1 MADSSASL
9 IGQTISHYRIL
20 EKLGGGGMG
29 VVYKAEDTRL
39 DRAVALKFLPDDLA
53 KDPHAL
59 ERFKREA
66 KAASAL
72 NHPNICTIYDIGEQ
86 DGRAFIAM
94 EFLEGNTLK
103 HAVSGRP
110 METDTLLS
118 LGIEI
123 SEALEA
129 AHAKGIVHRD
139 IKPANIFITGRGH
152 AKILDFGLAKM
163 TAATTSRK
171 EGASSL
177 ETGAD
182 TLDSGHLT
190 NPGTTIGT
198 VAYMSPEQTRGKDL
212 DPRTDL
218 FSFGTVLYE
227 MATGTMPFRG
237 DTSALIFNA
246 ILEKEPTAPLRLNP
260 DLPPKLQDI
269 IEKALE
275 KDRALRYQS
284 AAEMHADLARLKRD
298 TTSRAV
304 PAAAG
309 HDSGEK
315 APPTAGVASVSASA
329 PAAAS
334 VAASAAVSASGSPG
348 TSSQGSVTGSTTS
361 AQTKSGSTTITV
373 PNWLASKGVWGGI
386 VAAVLL
392 VGAGIFF
399 WQRPARG
406 LTEKDAILVT
416 DFTNTTGDAV
426 FDGTLKSA
434 VSVGLGQSPYLNV
447 VSDQKVLQTLK
458 LMGQPPDARITPEI
472 ARQICTR
479 NGFKAMMTGSI
490 APLGSQYVITL
501 IAVNAASG
509 DNIAQEQLQASK
521 KEEVLNTLGAAV
533 SAIRGKLGE
542 SLATVKKYDKPLEEA
557 TTGSLDALKAFSDGL
572 ALRVGGNET
581 GALPLLK
588 RAVEL
593 DPNFASAY
601 AYLGTTYHN
610 QGQFGLYEQY
620 QKQAFDLRNR
630 ASEKE
635 RLYIEGHYY
644 DAIGDID
651 KALQTWTTYQQ
662 TYPNDETPYS
672 NLAVTYAQLGDQE
685 KALKDCLEGIRLA
698 PDSQYGY
705 LNAAFAY
712 DALGRFEEA
721 TAITH
726 TALQKTNDA
735 PMFHG
740 VLAMVALTQGDMAT
754 FAKETKLAASDPATV
769 IGFALL
775 PEAGRAAGHG
785 QLRHAE
791 ELLSQ
796 TEEASHRA
804 GLPESQ
810 ARAQCIR
817 GQYVALIGGK
827 THPKM
832 DPATALAIEASPEIT
847 TCVAEAEAML
857 GNDAAAAK
865 ILEELG
871 RKRPQDTWVQS
882 LWAPAV
888 RARIELNHGN
898 AAKAIELLKT
908 AVPYYNSWAEVKTLH
923 GEAFLLNKQP
933 QEAEKV
939 LQSVLA
945 MQHDPFQDPNA
956 WLAQLY
962 LARAYAMDGDKVKA
976 RTAYQDFLASWKDA
990 DPDLPLLAAAK
1001 SEYAKLQ

>member
-246 ILEKEPTAPLRLNP
+246 ILEKEPTPPMRLNP

-392 VGAGIFF
+392 VVAGIFF

-434 VSVGLGQSPYLNV
+434 TAVGLGQSPYLNV
-447 VSDQKVLQTLK
+447 VSDQKVQQTLK
-458 LMGQPPDARITPEI
+458 LMGQPPDARITTEI
-472 ARQICTR
+472 GKQICSR
-479 NGFKAMMTGSI
+479 DAVKAMLTGSI
-490 APLGSQYVITL
+490 ASLGTQYVLTL
-501 IAVNAASG
+501 NVVNAATG
-509 DNIAQEQLQASK
+509 DILAQEQVQASK
-521 KEEVLNTLGAAV
+521 KEEVLSTLGTAV
-533 SAIRGKLGE
+533 TQIRTKLGE
-542 SLATVKKYDKPLEEA
+542 SLASVKKFDKPLEEA
-557 TTGSLDALKAFSDGL
+557 TTSSLEALKAYSE
-572 ALRVGGNET
+572 AEVLRNKGDES
-581 GALPLLK
+581 GAIPLLK
-588 RAVEL
+588 HAIEL
-593 DPNFASAY
+593 DPNFAY
-601 AYLGTTYHN
+601 AHATLGTSYN
-610 QGQFGLYEQY
+610 NIGQSALYDKY
-620 QKQAFDLRNR
+620 LKQAFDLKDR
-630 ASEKE
+630 ASERE
-635 RLYIEGHYY
+635 RLYIAGHYY
-644 DAIGDID
+644 DAIGDINQEM
-651 KALQTWTTYQQ
+651 QTWQLYVQ
-662 TYPNDETPYS
+662 TYPSDEIPLS
-672 NLAVTYAQLGDQE
+672 NLGVLYNRLGEDE
-685 KALKDCLEGIRLA
+685 NGLKYTLKEIQIA
-698 PDSQYGY
+698 PDSNFGY
-705 LNAAFAY
+705 LNAAWSY

-721 TAITH
+721 KSVANAGMKRVGDVPVVH
-726 TALQKTNDA
+726 AMLAVTALA
-735 PMFHG
+735 
-740 VLAMVALTQGDMAT
+740 QGDMAT
-754 FAKETKLAASDPATV
+754 EEREIGLAGEDAGDVVRFVFFAQ
-769 IGFALL
+769 
-775 PEAGRAAGHG
+775 AGRAAGHG
-785 QLRHAE
+785 QLRKAE
-791 ELLSQ
+791 ERLQ
-796 TEEASHRA
+796 KWEDA
-804 GLPESQ
+804 
-810 ARAQCIR
+810 ARR
-817 GQYVALIGGK
+817 HDVTDL
-827 THPKM
+827 
-832 DPATALAIEASPEIT
+832 
-847 TCVAEAEAML
+847 
-857 GNDAAAAK
+857 AAAA
-865 ILEELG
+865 IG
-871 RKRPQDTWVQS
+871 S
-882 LWAPAV
+882 
-888 RARIELNHGN
+888 
-898 AAKAIELLKT
+898 KALFELL
-908 AVPYYNSWAEVKTLH
+908 L
-923 GEAFLLNKQP
+923 
-933 QEAEKV
+933 
-939 LQSVLA
+939 
-945 MQHDPFQDPNA
+945 
-956 WLAQLY
+956 
-962 LARAYAMDGDKVKA
+962 
-976 RTAYQDFLASWKDA
+976 
-990 DPDLPLLAAAK
+990 
-1001 SEYAKLQ
+1001 

>member
-1 MADSSASL
+1 MADASASL

-39 DRAVALKFLPDDLA
+39 DRAVALKFLPDELA

-139 IKPANIFITGRGH
+139 IKPANIFITALGH

-163 TAATTSRK
+163 TAASNSASKVGVTS
-171 EGASSL
+171 
-177 ETGAD
+177 AD
-182 TLDSGHLT
+182 TVDSGHLT

-246 ILEKEPTAPLRLNP
+246 ILEKEPTPPLRLNP

-298 TTSRAV
+298 TASRAV
-304 PAAAG
+304 PAATG
-309 HDSGEK
+309 YDSGEK
-315 APPTAGVASVSASA
+315 APAT

-334 VAASAAVSASGSPG
+334 AAANAAVSGAGSAVTSSPGSATASASGSVAG
-348 TSSQGSVTGSTTS
+348 TQ
-361 AQTKSGSTTITV
+361 AKSGSTTITV
-373 PNWLASKGVWGGI
+373 PHWLASKGVWGGM

-392 VGAGIFF
+392 VGTGIFF

-416 DFTNTTGDAV
+416 DFTNTTGDPV

-434 VSVGLGQSPYLNV
+434 TAVGLGQSPYLNV
-447 VSDQKVLQTLK
+447 VSDRKVQQTLK
-458 LMGQPPDARITPEI
+458 LMGQPPDARITPEV
-472 ARQICTR
+472 AKQICSR
-479 NGFKAMMTGSI
+479 NAIKAMMTGSI
-490 APLGSQYVITL
+490 ASLGNQFVITL
-501 IAVNAASG
+501 SAVNAATG

-521 KEEVLNTLGAAV
+521 KEEVLSTLGTAV
-533 SAIRGKLGE
+533 SAMRGKLGE
-542 SLATVKKYDKPLEEA
+542 SLTTIKKYDKPLEEA
-557 TTGSLDALKAFSDGL
+557 TTGSLEALKAFSD
-572 ALRVGGNET
+572 ALDLRLRGNET
-581 GALPLLK
+581 GAVPLLK
-588 RAVEL
+588 HAIEL

-610 QGQFGLYEQY
+610 MGQEGLYEQY

-644 DAIGDID
+644 DAIGEID

-662 TYPNDETPYS
+662 TYPNDDAPVS
-672 NLAVTYAQLGDQE
+672 NLAVAYQQLGDYE
-685 KALKDCLEGIRLA
+685 KGLKYTLDGIRIA

-712 DALGRFEEA
+712 TALGRFEEA
-721 TAITH
+721 TAVTR

-735 PMFHG
+735 PMFH
-740 VLAMVALTQGDMAT
+740 VMLALTALAQGDMAS
-754 FAKETKLAASDPATV
+754 FGKETKLGAGDQASV
-769 IGFALL
+769 IGLALL
-775 PEAGRAAGHG
+775 PEAGRETGHG

-791 ELLSQ
+791 EVLSQ
-796 TEEASHRA
+796 VEGASRRA
-804 GLPESQ
+804 GLSESQ
-810 ARAQCIR
+810 ALALCKRA
-817 GQYVALIGGK
+817 QYVALVGGK
-827 THPKM
+827 THVKT
-832 DPATALAIEASPEIT
+832 DPSPALAMAPSPVIS
-847 TCVAEAEAML
+847 TCVAEAEAMA
-857 GNDAAAAK
+857 GNDVAALK
-865 ILEELG
+865 IVDDLA

-882 LWAPAV
+882 LWAPTV
-888 RARIELNHGN
+888 HARIEVSHGN
-898 AAKAIELLKT
+898 AAKALEILKT
-908 AVPYYNSWAEVKTLH
+908 AAPYYNASAEVRTLQ
-923 GEAFLLNKQP
+923 GQAFLLNKQP

-939 LQSVLA
+939 LQSVLV
-945 MQHDPFQDPNA
+945 MQHDPWQDPNA
-956 WLAQLY
+956 WLAQLF
-962 LARAYAMDGDKVKA
+962 LARAYVIEDDKAKA

-1001 SEYAKLQ
+1001 AEYAKLQ

>member
-1 MADSSASL
+1 MADSSSSL

-139 IKPANIFITGRGH
+139 IKPANIFITARGH

-163 TAATTSRK
+163 TAASNSSSKVGATS
-171 EGASSL
+171 
-177 ETGAD
+177 AD
-182 TLDSGHLT
+182 TVDSGHLT

-246 ILEKEPTAPLRLNP
+246 ILEKEPTPPLRLNP

-304 PAAAG
+304 PAATG

-315 APPTAGVASVSASA
+315 APSTPAVAPVSTSGQAAPSAVASSATSA
-329 PAAAS
+329 ANAAAS
-334 VAASAAVSASGSPG
+334 SPASATA
-348 TSSQGSVTGSTTS
+348 

-373 PNWLASKGVWGGI
+373 PNWLASKGIWGGI

-416 DFTNTTGDAV
+416 DFTNTTGDSV

-434 VSVGLGQSPYLNV
+434 TAVGLGQSPYLNV
-447 VSDQKVLQTLK
+447 VSDQKVQQTLK
-458 LMGQPPDARITPEI
+458 LMGQPPDARITPDVGK
-472 ARQICTR
+472 QICSR
-479 NGFKAMMTGSI
+479 DAVKAMLTGSI
-490 APLGSQYVITL
+490 ASLGTQYVITL
-501 IAVNAASG
+501 NAVNATTG
-509 DNIAQEQLQASK
+509 DILAQEQVQASK
-521 KEEVLNTLGAAV
+521 KEEVLSTLGTAV
-533 SAIRGKLGE
+533 TQIRTKLGE
-542 SLATVKKYDKPLEEA
+542 SLASVKKFDKPLEEA
-557 TTGSLDALKAFSDGL
+557 TTSSLEALKVYSEAEV
-572 ALRVGGNET
+572 LRNKGDES
-581 GALPLLK
+581 GAIPLLK
-588 RAVEL
+588 HATEL
-593 DPNFASAY
+593 DPNFAY
-601 AYLGTTYHN
+601 AHATLGTSYN
-610 QGQFGLYEQY
+610 NIGQSALYDKY
-620 QKQAFDLRNR
+620 LKQAFDLKDR
-630 ASEKE
+630 ASERE
-635 RLYIEGHYY
+635 RLYIAGHYY
-644 DAIGDID
+644 DAIGDINQEM
-651 KALQTWTTYQQ
+651 QTWQLYVQ
-662 TYPNDETPYS
+662 TYPSDEIPLS
-672 NLAVTYAQLGDQE
+672 NLGVLYNRLGDE
-685 KALKDCLEGIRLA
+685 ENGLKYTLKEIQIA
-698 PDSQYGY
+698 PDSNFGY
-705 LNAAFAY
+705 LNAAWSY

-721 TAITH
+721 KSVESASMKRVGDVPVVH
-726 TALQKTNDA
+726 AMLAVTALA
-735 PMFHG
+735 
-740 VLAMVALTQGDMAT
+740 QGDTAT
-754 FAKETKLAASDPATV
+754 EEKEIGLAGENAGDVVRFVFVAQ
-769 IGFALL
+769 
-775 PEAGRAAGHG
+775 AGRAAGHG
-785 QLRHAE
+785 QLRKAE
-791 ELLSQ
+791 ERLQ
-796 TEEASHRA
+796 KWEDA
-804 GLPESQ
+804 
-810 ARAQCIR
+810 ARR
-817 GQYVALIGGK
+817 HDVTDL
-827 THPKM
+827 
-832 DPATALAIEASPEIT
+832 
-847 TCVAEAEAML
+847 
-857 GNDAAAAK
+857 AAAAIGSK
-865 ILEELG
+865 ALFEILLTGKARQKFDPAAVLAVSSVPDSKLLAAFVLALSG
-871 RKRPQDTWVQS
+871 RDAEATRLADALAAERPHDTWYNAMLIPS
-882 LWAPAV
+882 I
-888 RARIELNHGN
+888 RAQIELNHGN
-898 AAKAIELLKT
+898 AAKAVELLKP
-908 AVPYYNSWAEVKTLH
+908 AQPYDKANATVLRLRGQAYSKNRQYK
-923 GEAFLLNKQP
+923 
-933 QEAEKV
+933 EAEAEF
-939 LQSVLA
+939 QAA
-945 MQHDPFQDPNA
+945 MKRRTDGTEDPAA
-956 WLAQLY
+956 WLAPLD
-962 LARAYAMDGDKVKA
+962 LARAYAADGDKANA

-1001 SEYAKLQ
+1001 AEYAKLQ

>member
-1 MADSSASL
+1 MADGSASL

-110 METDTLLS
+110 METDALLS

-139 IKPANIFITGRGH
+139 IKPANIFITARGH

-171 EGASSL
+171 DEASSL

-227 MATGTMPFRG
+227 MATGTLPFRG

-246 ILEKEPTAPLRLNP
+246 ILEKEPTPPLRLNP

-309 HDSGEK
+309 YDSGEK
-315 APPTAGVASVSASA
+315 ASSTPAVASVSTSALAAPSTVASA
-329 PAAAS
+329 ATNAANAAAS
-334 VAASAAVSASGSPG
+334 SPASATAV
-348 TSSQGSVTGSTTS
+348 
-361 AQTKSGSTTITV
+361 QTRSGSTTITV
-373 PNWLASKGVWGGI
+373 PNWLASKGIWGGL

-434 VSVGLGQSPYLNV
+434 TSVGLGQSPYLNI
-447 VSDQKVLQTLK
+447 VSDQKVQQTLK
-458 LMGQPPDARITPEI
+458 LMGQPPDSRITPEI
-472 ARQICTR
+472 GKQICSR
-479 NGFKAMMTGSI
+479 NGVKAMMTGSI
-490 APLGSQYVITL
+490 AAIGSQYVITL
-501 IAVNAASG
+501 TAVNATTG
-509 DNIAQEQLQASK
+509 DNLAQEQLQAAK
-521 KEEVLNTLGAAV
+521 KEEVLNTLGSAV
-533 SAIRGKLGE
+533 SAMRGKLGE
-542 SLATVKKYDKPLEEA
+542 SLVSVKKYDKPLAEA

-572 ALRVGGNET
+572 ALRTRGNET
-581 GALPLLK
+581 GAVPLLK
-588 RAVEL
+588 RAIDL

-601 AYLGTTYHN
+601 SYLGTTYHN
-610 QGQFGLYEQY
+610 MGQMALYEQY
-620 QKQAFDLRNR
+620 QKQAFDLRER

-644 DAIGDID
+644 DAIGEID
-651 KALQTWTTYQQ
+651 KALQVWLSYQQ
-662 TYPNDETPYS
+662 TYPNDETPVS
-672 NLAVTYAQLGDQE
+672 NLAVAYQQLGDYD
-685 KALKDCLEGIRLA
+685 KGLKYTLDGVRLA

-705 LNAAFAY
+705 LNAAFGY
-712 DALGRFEEA
+712 TALGRFEEA
-721 TAITH
+721 TAI
-726 TALQKTNDA
+726 ARAGLQKTNDA
-735 PMFHG
+735 PMFH
-740 VLAMVALTQGDMAT
+740 VMLALVSLTQGDTAS
-754 FAKETKLAASDPATV
+754 FEKETKAGAGDQASV
-769 IGFALL
+769 IGLALL
-775 PEAGRAAGHG
+775 PEAGRETG
-785 QLRHAE
+785 QGRLRHAE
-791 ELLSQ
+791 EVLSRA
-796 TEEASHRA
+796 EEASRRE
-804 GLPESQ
+804 GLSESQ
-810 ARAQCIR
+810 AAVLCKRAL
-817 GQYVALIGGK
+817 YVALVGAK
-827 THPKM
+827 AHAKV
-832 DPATALAIEASPEIT
+832 DPSPALAMAASPLVSGCVADAQATA
-847 TCVAEAEAML
+847 
-857 GNDAAAAK
+857 GNDAAALK
-865 ILEELG
+865 IIDDLA

-882 LWAPAV
+882 LWVPTV

-898 AAKAIELLKT
+898 GAKAVELLKT
-908 AVPYYNSWAEVKTLH
+908 AVPYYNAQAEVRTLY
-923 GEAFLLNKQP
+923 GQALLLNKQP
-933 QEAEKV
+933 QEAEKI
-939 LQSVLA
+939 LRAVLA
-945 MQHDPFQDPNA
+945 MQHDPWQDPSP

-962 LARAYAMDGDKVKA
+962 LARAYAMEGDTAKA

-1001 SEYAKLQ
+1001 AEYSKLR